1 MSQPINLDIFAGGGG
16 ASVAMTRAGYPPH
29 VAVNHDPEAI
39 AVHRANHPD
48 CEHVCQ
54 DVFEA
59 KPLSVTRGRPVRAG
73 WFSPDCT
80 HHSKAKGG
88 KPLDNKRRSL
98 AWVVVDYA
106 RDTGP
111 GVIYLENVEEFADW
125 GPLGED
131 GRPIKNRRGETF
143 QQWTNALE
151 ALGYR
156 VGQAEL
162 AACDYG
168 APTTRRRLYLCARRD
183 GAAIETPSP
192 THTRGGFGGRMPWR
206 AAAEII
212 DWSIPCPSIFMT
224 REESKLYY
232 ERTGI
237 RVNRPLK
244 PKTMARIAKG
254 VKRFVLDAQQ
264 PFIIDLTHAGGDRA
278 TGMTDP
284 IRTITAAHR
293 GEKALV
299 TPFVTKFRTG
309 AVGHPIDE
317 PLHTITAN
325 SFEDRPG
332 GAVPLG
338 LVAPLFVPRY
348 GERDGQ
354 APRAISIEGPLPTIV
369 PGANGASLVAAF
381 LAQHNNDRGVEPNAG
396 RQIEMP
402 LSAVTATPQQGIV
415 AAHLLNLKGT
425 GRHRSPDD
433 PLFAQC
439 AGGWHIAQVQAFLI
453 KYYGTGE
460 NGVSL
465 FDPIGAITTKDRFGL
480 ITLHGVDYQIV
491 DIGMRMLSLEEL
503 KRGQGLPDEYELRPI
518 VDGKRLSNTS
528 AIAKVGNSV
537 SPYPAEAWIRANP
550 PPDDLAEAEAA

>member
-1 MSQPINLDIFAGGGG
+1 MSEMINLDVFAGGGG
-16 ASVAMTRAGYPPH
+16 ASVAMTSAGYAPD

-39 AVHRANHPD
+39 AVHRANHPE
-48 CEHVCQ
+48 CEHICQ

-59 KPLSVTRGRPVRAG
+59 KPLFVTRGRPVRAG

-106 RDTGP
+106 RDTGLWT
-111 GVIYLENVEEFADW
+111 IYLENVEEFAHW
-125 GPLGED
+125 GPLGDD
-131 GRPIKNRRGETF
+131 GRPIKSQRGETF

-156 VGQAEL
+156 VGHAEL
-162 AACDYG
+162 SACDYG
-168 APTTRRRLYLCARRD
+168 APTTRKRLYLCARRD
-183 GAAIETPSP
+183 GAPVVTPAT
-192 THTRGGFGGRMPWR
+192 THSKGGIGGRTPWR
-206 AAAEII
+206 SASEII

-224 REESKLYY
+224 REEAKVYHAV
-232 ERTGI
+232 TGI

-254 VKRFVLDAQQ
+254 VKRFVLDAAQ
-264 PFIIDLTHAGGDRA
+264 PFIIDLTHAGGERS
-278 TGMTDP
+278 TGMGDP
-284 IRTITAAHR
+284 LRTITAAHR

-309 AVGHPIDE
+309 AVGHVVTE

-325 SFEDRPG
+325 SFEGRPG

-338 LVAPLFVPRY
+338 VVAPLFVPRY
-348 GERDGQ
+348 GERAGQ
-354 APRAISIEGPLPTIV
+354 EPRSLSVEAPMPTIV

-381 LAQHNNDRGVEPNAG
+381 LAQHNNDRGIEPNVG
-396 RQIEMP
+396 RQLEMP
-402 LSAVTATPQQGIV
+402 LSSVTSKAQQGVV
-415 AAHLLNLKGT
+415 AAHLLNLKGS

-439 AGGWHIAQVQAFLI
+439 AGGWHIAAVQAFLM
-453 KYYGTGE
+453 KYHWSGSQAQ
-460 NGVSL
+460 SL
-465 FDPIGAITTKDRFGL
+465 FDPLHTVDAKARFGL
-480 ITLHGVDYQIV
+480 ITLFGTEYQIV
-491 DIGMRMLSLEEL
+491 DIGMRMLHLEEL
-503 KRGQGLPDEYELRPI
+503 KRGQGLPNDYELRPMI
-518 VDGKRLSNTS
+518 DGKVLSNTS

-550 PPDDLAEAEAA
+550 PPADAEEMAAA